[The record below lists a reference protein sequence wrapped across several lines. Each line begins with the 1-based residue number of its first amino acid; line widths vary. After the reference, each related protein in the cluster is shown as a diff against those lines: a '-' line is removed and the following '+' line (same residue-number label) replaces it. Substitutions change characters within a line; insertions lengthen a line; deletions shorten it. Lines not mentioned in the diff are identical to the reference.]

1 MRTIR
6 CSMRVFGEATVSPDA
21 TQRRLPAGGAVVPI
35 ALLLTEQQLD
45 ALRLCARGIS
55 LRFESHD
62 VVNPLLTAGFVEKN
76 VAGVVRVTKSG
87 YGHLIVTASPSAD
100 RRIRQRALS
109 RSPQRLEAAQ
119 RRVSHGG

>member
-1 MRTIR
+1 M
-6 CSMRVFGEATVSPDA
+6 
-21 TQRRLPAGGAVVPI
+21 PI

-55 LRFESHD
+55 LRFESYD

-76 VAGVVRVTKSG
+76 VAGVVRVTKAG
-87 YGHLIVTASPSAD
+87 YEHLIVTASPSAD